1 MDWWPSFNIGKQP
14 MFRPWHILKIL
25 SGNQTWQWKIPY
37 SINDINGGIHGKSS
51 MNGEM
56 SVATFDSGRVTKL
69 WKPSVECYYTSYI
82 ELYHILYMVHICT
95 YMYILY
101 NIHMSLY
108 ICHIIYIYVSST
120 RHPNIQLQ
128 KCLLPRRLP
137 RPRRRLILKICVE
150 IPKKRK
156 VKLTDW
162 KWKWIVNGN
171 GIGNGSFRIS
181 RLELDCTCLF
191 GFLDWIVL

>member
-1 MDWWPSFNIGKQP
+1 M
-14 MFRPWHILKIL
+14 
-25 SGNQTWQWKIPY
+25 
-37 SINDINGGIHGKSS
+37 GKSS

-82 ELYHILYMVHICT
+82 ELDHIYMVHICT

-108 ICHIIYIYVSST
+108 IYIYVILYNYMYIYICFEHQT
-120 RHPNIQLQ
+120 PQHPAP

-171 GIGNGSFRIS
+171 GIRNGSFRIS

-191 GFLDWIVL
+191 GFLGWIVL